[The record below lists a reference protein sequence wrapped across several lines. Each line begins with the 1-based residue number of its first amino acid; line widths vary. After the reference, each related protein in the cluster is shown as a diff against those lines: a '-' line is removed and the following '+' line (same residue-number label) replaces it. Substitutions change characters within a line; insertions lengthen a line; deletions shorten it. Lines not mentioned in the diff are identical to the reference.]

1 MIYGI
6 GVDTAAIARVEKS
19 MARPSFVRRV
29 FGEAERAQLAGRG
42 AHAAASAAA
51 NFAAKEAFGK
61 ALGTGIFTAAFSLPE
76 VQVLR
81 GESGAPYFAFS
92 GRAAGLLRRRRITA
106 HLSLTHEGGL
116 ATAFV
121 ILEQENEEEKP

>member
-6 GVDTAAIARVEKS
+6 GVDTAAIARLEKS
-19 MARPSFVRRV
+19 MARPAFVQRV
-29 FGEAERAQLAGRG
+29 FGAQEQALLAGRG
-42 AHAAASAAA
+42 RHAAASAAA

-61 ALGTGIFTAAFSLPE
+61 ALGTGIFTAFSLPE

-81 GESGAPYFAFS
+81 RENGAPYFAVS
-92 GRAAGLLRRRRITA
+92 GQAAALLTEKGLTA
-106 HLSLTHEGGL
+106 HLSLTHESGL

-121 ILEQENEEEKP
+121 ILEQKNEEEKP

>member
-6 GVDTAAIARVEKS
+6 GVDTAAIARLEKS
-19 MARPSFVRRV
+19 MARPSFVQRV
-29 FGEAERAQLAGRG
+29 FGAEEQAMLAGRG

-61 ALGTGIFTAAFSLPE
+61 ALGTGIFTAFSLPE

-81 GESGAPYFAFS
+81 GENGAPYFAFS
-92 GRAAGLLRRRRITA
+92 GRAETLLRRRRLTA
-106 HLSLTHEGGL
+106 HLSLTHESGL

-121 ILEQENEEEKP
+121 ILEQKNEEEKP